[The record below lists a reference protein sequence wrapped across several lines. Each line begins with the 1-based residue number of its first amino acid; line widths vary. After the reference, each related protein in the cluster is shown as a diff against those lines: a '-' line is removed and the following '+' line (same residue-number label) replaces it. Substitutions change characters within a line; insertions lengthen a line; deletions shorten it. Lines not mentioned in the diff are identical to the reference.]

1 MFTIIAT
8 IRTTSGKENTV
19 LESVSAKII
28 KHLIPVKSLLYTEE
42 IRGYIFIEGEVNDI
56 EAGIKG
62 IPHARGLINKPVPI
76 EQLEKFLIP
85 EKMEIKVELGDVV
98 EIIGG
103 PFKGEKGKTTRVDE
117 TKNEITVEFLEA
129 AIPIPVTISMN
140 SIRMYEKKR
149 KE

>member
-1 MFTIIAT
+1 MIAT
-8 IRTTSGKENTV
+8 IRTTSGRENTV
-19 LESVSAKII
+19 LESVSTKIAKST
-28 KHLIPVKSLLYTEE
+28 IPVKSLLYTEE
-42 IRGYIFIEGEVNDI
+42 IRGYIFIEGEINDI

-62 IPHARGLINKPVPI
+62 IPHVRGLINKPVPV
-76 EQLEKFLIP
+76 EQLERFLIP
-85 EKMEIKVELGDVV
+85 EKMEIKAELGDIV

-103 PFKGEKGKTTRVDE
+103 PFKGEKGKITRVDE
-117 TKNEITVEFLEA
+117 TKNELTVEFLEA